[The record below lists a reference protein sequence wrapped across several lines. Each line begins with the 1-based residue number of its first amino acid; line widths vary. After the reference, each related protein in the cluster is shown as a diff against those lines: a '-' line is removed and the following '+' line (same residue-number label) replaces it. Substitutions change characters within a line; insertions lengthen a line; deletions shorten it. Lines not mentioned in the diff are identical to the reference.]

1 MADNKRR
8 RLPHAPWQN
17 NTSSDRENSS
27 RSDGASLALGSTEYR
42 ERVADLKGMDEF
54 EQERHKLADAG
65 LRKTEAFTPTD
76 KRAEA
81 HDEMVGRHAEEI
93 RERFEDDGY
102 GVLSTGERVVS
113 HEVRKGIAAERALG
127 HAEAIASRTE
137 TKADDRYVSRRLPKG
152 LKEAVYDEGKDDED
166 IYPGM
171 STLEKYM

>member
-1 MADNKRR
+1 MAENKQR
-8 RLPHAPWQN
+8 RLPNTPWQGN
-17 NTSSDRENSS
+17 ASSDRENAS

-42 ERVADLKGMDEF
+42 ERVADEF
-54 EQERHKLADAG
+54 EQERHKLAGAG
-65 LRKTEAFTPTD
+65 LRRTEAFTPTD

-113 HEVRKGIAAERALG
+113 HEVRKGIAAERVLD
-127 HAEAIASRTE
+127 HAEAIAAHTE
-137 TKADDRYVSRRLPKG
+137 TKADDKFVSRRLPKE
-152 LKEAVYDEGKDDED
+152 LTEAVYDEGKGVED

>member
-1 MADNKRR
+1 MAENKQR
-8 RLPHAPWQN
+8 RLPNTPWQGN
-17 NTSSDRENSS
+17 ASSDRENAS

-65 LRKTEAFTPTD
+65 LRRTEAFTPTD

-102 GVLSTGERVVS
+102 GVLSTSERVVS
-113 HEVRKGIAAERALG
+113 HEVRKGIAAERVLD
-127 HAEAIASRTE
+127 HAEAVAAHTE
-137 TKADDRYVSRRLPKG
+137 TKEDDKFVSRRLPKE
-152 LKEAVYDEGKDDED
+152 LKEAVYDEGKGVED